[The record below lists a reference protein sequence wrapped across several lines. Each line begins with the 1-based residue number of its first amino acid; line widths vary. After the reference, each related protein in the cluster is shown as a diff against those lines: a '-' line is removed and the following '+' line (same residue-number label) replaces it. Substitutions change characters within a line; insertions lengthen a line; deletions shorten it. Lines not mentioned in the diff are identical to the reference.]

1 MKYLTAR
8 VAAQRLGVSYPT
20 LKQWIYRKA
29 IQAMRTPGGHYRV
42 PESEIERLRAQPSVA
57 GPVRISGRN
66 QLRGRV
72 QAIRR
77 DGLLAAVT
85 LQIGDQQI
93 QAVITSEAVDD
104 LGLEVGAPAT
114 ALIKA
119 TEVMLMK

>member
-1 MKYLTAR
+1 MNYLTVRA
-8 VAAQRLGVSYPT
+8 AAQQLGVSYPT
-20 LKQWIYRKA
+20 LKQWIYR
-29 IQAMRTPGGHYRV
+29 QAVETMRTPGGHYRI
-42 PESEIERLRAQPSVA
+42 PESEIERLRAQPTPTAPLRV
-57 GPVRISGRN
+57 SGRN
-66 QLRGRV
+66 QLHGRV
-72 QAIRR
+72 QSIRR